1 MSRHAVASRWW
12 RSIAGDALNLRV
24 AMHLLAAVM
33 TCASNKLTEQRRR

>member
-1 MSRHAVASRWW
+1 MSRHAVRWW

-24 AMHLLAAVM
+24 AMHLLAAAVM